1 MCGLLRGSL
10 WEEWFRDDGRVD
22 GSLRG
27 LDTEGKRF
35 MAEEMDYLV
44 HGWVIVILGDG
55 ARNVAAPAS
64 RPLHPSL
71 LSS

>member
-1 MCGLLRGSL
+1 MCGLLRESL
-10 WEEWFRDDGRVD
+10 WEEWFRDEGRVD

-35 MAEEMDYLV
+35 MAEETDYFVL
-44 HGWVIVILGDG
+44 GWVIVIFGDG

-64 RPLHPSL
+64 RPLRPSL
-71 LSS
+71 LGS